1 MSTGKILFGVLA
13 GVAAGAVL
21 GILFAP
27 AKGSKT
33 RKKIAKKGMD
43 YADELSEK
51 LKDFMEEMTEKFESA
66 VNKTKGS
73 TGEES
78 VNENIGG

>member
-43 YADELSEK
+43 YADELSGK

-66 VNKTKGS
+66 VNKSQGP

-78 VNENIGG
+78 VNANSGS

>member
-21 GILFAP
+21 GILVAP

-33 RKKIAKKGMD
+33 RKRIAKKGID
-43 YADELSEK
+43 FADELNEK
-51 LKDFMEEMTEKFESA
+51 LKDFMEEMTEKFDTA

-73 TGEES
+73 TGDET
-78 VNENIGG
+78 VNANSGS

>member
-43 YADELSEK
+43 YADELSGK

-66 VNKTKGS
+66 VNKANDP
-73 TGEES
+73 TGEEAVKTNS
-78 VNENIGG
+78 GN

>member
-13 GVAAGAVL
+13 GIAAGAVL

-33 RKKIAKKGMD
+33 RKKIAKKGID
-43 YADELSEK
+43 FADELSEK
-51 LKDFMEEMTEKFESA
+51 LKDFMEEMTEKFDSA
-66 VNKTKGS
+66 VNKTKDS

-78 VNENIGG
+78 VNANSGS